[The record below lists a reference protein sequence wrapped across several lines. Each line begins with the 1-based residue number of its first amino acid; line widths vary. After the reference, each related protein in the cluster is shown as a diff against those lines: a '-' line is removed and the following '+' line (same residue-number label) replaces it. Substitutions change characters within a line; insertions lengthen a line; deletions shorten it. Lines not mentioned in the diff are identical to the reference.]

1 VRPLR
6 RRRPGQPGL
15 ATSDRPGSFAIV
27 PTVISRVVFLLS
39 SPAVG
44 ERVDGWEGIEGM
56 GKWELPDGIDS
67 REVSTP
73 RLRTHLLESG
83 PQEGVP
89 VLFVHGNVASS
100 RFFEETMTALPPNCR
115 GLAPDLRGFGRSE
128 PKPVDA
134 TRGMRDLSDDLRD
147 LMRALG
153 YANDRKVHLV
163 GWSLGG
169 GVVMQYAIDHP
180 EEVASLTLSSP
191 IPPYGMGGTKDV
203 FGSPCWPDHA
213 GSGGGL
219 ANPDFVRFL
228 RRGLADD
235 SQNADNPSS
244 PRNVMN
250 MTYFKPPFRVA
261 RDREEILISEVLRT
275 KVGTFNYPGDMEPS
289 PNWPNMAPGKWGI
302 VNAFSPKYCD
312 LSAFAEID
320 PRPDVLWVR
329 GADDRTVSD
338 TSAADFGYLGK
349 IGMVPDWP
357 GEVVYP
363 SQPMVSQVRAVLD
376 EYAADGGSYREE
388 VFADCGHTP
397 HIEKAKAFRRV
408 LTDFLA

>member
-1 VRPLR
+1 MEK
-6 RRRPGQPGL
+6 
-15 ATSDRPGSFAIV
+15 TE
-27 PTVISRVVFLLS
+27 LL
-39 SPAVG
+39 
-44 ERVDGWEGIEGM
+44 
-56 GKWELPDGIDS
+56 DGIGS

-83 PQEGVP
+83 LEGGVP
-89 VLFVHGNVASS
+89 VVFVHGNVASS
-100 RFFEETMTALPPNCR
+100 RFFGDTLAALPPNCR

-134 TRGMRDLSDDLRD
+134 TRGMRDLSDDLYD
-147 LMRALG
+147 LMGALG
-153 YANDRKVHLV
+153 YAQDRKVHLV

-191 IPPYGMGGTKDV
+191 IPPYGMGGTKDID
-203 FGSPCWPDHA
+203 GTPCWSDYA

-219 ANPDFVRFL
+219 VNPDFVRFL
-228 RRGLADD
+228 EQGMGDD
-235 SQNADNPSS
+235 PQNPDNPSS

-250 MTYFKPPFRVA
+250 TTYFKPPFRLA
-261 RDREEILISEVLRT
+261 REREEVLVSEILRT
-275 KVGTFNYPGDMEPS
+275 KGGTYNYPGDKSTS
-289 PNWPNMAPGKWGI
+289 PNWPNVAPGRWGI

-312 LSAFAEID
+312 LSAFAQIQ

-349 IGMVPDWP
+349 IGLVPYWP
-357 GEVVYP
+357 GEELYP
-363 SQPMVSQVRAVLD
+363 PQPMVSQTRALLD
-376 EYAADGGSYREE
+376 EYAAGGGNYREE
-388 VFADCGHTP
+388 VFVDCGHSP
-397 HIEKAKAFRRV
+397 HIEKPDEFRRV
-408 LTDFLA
+408 LFEFLP

>member
-1 VRPLR
+1 M
-6 RRRPGQPGL
+6 
-15 ATSDRPGSFAIV
+15 
-27 PTVISRVVFLLS
+27 VISRVVFLLT
-39 SPAVG
+39 SPTVG
-44 ERVDGWEGIEGM
+44 ERADGWEGTEGM
-56 GKWELPDGIDS
+56 VKRELPDGIDS

-83 PQEGVP
+83 PEEGVP

-100 RFFEETMTALPPNCR
+100 RFFEETLTALPPNCR

-147 LMRALG
+147 LIKALG
-153 YANDRKVHLV
+153 YAEDRKVHLV

-169 GVVMQYAIDHP
+169 GVVMQYAIDYP
-180 EEVASLTLSSP
+180 EEVASLTLSCP

-203 FGSPCWPDHA
+203 TGTPCWPDYA

-219 ANPDFVRFL
+219 VNLDFVRFL
-228 RRGLADD
+228 EQGLADD
-235 SQNADNPSS
+235 PREPDNPSS

-250 MTYFKPPFRVA
+250 ATYFKRPFRVD
-261 RDREEILISEVLRT
+261 REREEILISEILRT
-275 KVGTFNYPGDMEPS
+275 KVGDYNYPGDKSPS
-289 PNWPNMAPGKWGI
+289 PNWPNVAPGRWGI

-312 LSAFAEID
+312 LSAFPEID

-349 IGMVPDWP
+349 IGLVPYWP
-357 GEVVYP
+357 GEEVYP
-363 SQPMVSQVRAVLD
+363 PQPMVSQIRTLLD
-376 EYAADGGSYREE
+376 GYAADGGSYRED
-388 VFADCGHTP
+388 VFSDCGHTP
-397 HIEKAKAFRRV
+397 HIEKAEAFRRV
-408 LTDFLA
+408 LTDFLT